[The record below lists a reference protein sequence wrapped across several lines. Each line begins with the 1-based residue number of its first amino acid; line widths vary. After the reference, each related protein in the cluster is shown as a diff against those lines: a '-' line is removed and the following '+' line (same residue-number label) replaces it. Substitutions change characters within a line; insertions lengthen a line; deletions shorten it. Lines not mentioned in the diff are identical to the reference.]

1 MNRKWVLLILFVI
14 GATIFTSQGLKGGP
28 EVTIQEAAALL
39 NSAPRP
45 AFIDVR
51 ERAEYEQGHITAAI
65 SLPSAEVKERLELLK
80 LSKIDAI
87 VVYGSD
93 DARVRETT
101 KQLYQSGYQ
110 GALTLKGGFEAWR
123 AAGQPVA
130 KKP

>member
-28 EVTIQEAAALL
+28 EVTIPEAVALL
-39 NSAPRP
+39 NSTPRP

-51 ERAEYEQGHITAAI
+51 EPAEYEQGHIASAI
-65 SLPSAEVKERLELLK
+65 SLPSAEVKERLEQLK
-80 LSKIDAI
+80 LSKVDAI

-110 GALTLKGGFEAWR
+110 GALTLKGGVEAWR
-123 AAGQPVA
+123 AARQPLV

>member
-28 EVTIQEAAALL
+28 EVTIQEAVALL
-39 NSAPRP
+39 NSTPRP

-51 ERAEYEQGHITAAI
+51 ERAEYELGHITGAI
-65 SLPSAEVKERLELLK
+65 SLPSANIKERLEQLK
-80 LSKIDAI
+80 LSKVDAI
-87 VVYGSD
+87 VIYGSD
-93 DARVRETT
+93 DVRVRDAT

-110 GALTLKGGFEAWR
+110 GALTLKGGIEAWR
-123 AAGQPVA
+123 AAGLAVI